1 MEIAN
6 TYVLLD
12 LAQFGLLGLVRFQ
25 VDYALL
31 INLSSV
37 FGGQLDRLTRKV
49 VDVDST
55 MDLNVI
61 FSVYFAI
68 IFLAV
73 SI

>member
-31 INLSSV
+31 INLPSV